1 MSPKQP
7 SVNPTLNAHEAIGV
21 GALLKALREAKGV
34 SLSDASARIKFS
46 VRQLESLEAEQ
57 WDSLPDGLLLRGM
70 VKNYARYLE
79 ADMDAV
85 LLQLESQVSGV
96 EAPRP
101 VPKNLS
107 SASTRGDTA
116 LYSERQSRSW
126 GWWLIILLVLLVAG
140 FYALDRG
147 WIPESWLV
155 FDWLKG
161 L

>member
-1 MSPKQP
+1 MSHEP
-7 SVNPTLNAHEAIGV
+7 SSLASVMNSEESIGI
-21 GALLKALREAKGV
+21 GALLTALRQAKGY
-34 SLSDASARIKFS
+34 SLSDASARLKFS
-46 VRQLESLEAEQ
+46 VRQIESLEAEQ
-57 WDSLPDGLLLRGM
+57 WDQLPEGLLLRGM

-79 ADMDAV
+79 ADLDAV

-96 EAPRP
+96 QAPAP

-107 SASTRGDTA
+107 SAGARTEMA
-116 LYSERQSRSW
+116 LYSEHRSRSW
-126 GWWLIILLVLLVAG
+126 GWWLIIFVLVLVAG

>member
-1 MSPKQP
+1 MSSEQP
-7 SVNPTLNAHEAIGV
+7 PVNPVLDSHEPIGI
-21 GALLKALREAKGV
+21 GALLKALREAKG
-34 SLSDASARIKFS
+34 LSVADASSRIKFS
-46 VRQLESLEAEQ
+46 VRQIDALEAEQ
-57 WDSLPDGLLLRGM
+57 WDNLPDGLLLRGM
-70 VKNYARYLE
+70 VKNYARYLD

-107 SASTRGDTA
+107 SASARTEMA

-126 GWWLIILLVLLVAG
+126 GWWIIIFIVLLVAG

-147 WIPESWLV
+147 WIPESWLI